1 MFKLFTKES
10 QLVSPA
16 DGETFDLS
24 LMPDPVF
31 AQRMAGDGVAIDP
44 SGDIFVAPADG
55 ELTLIFNTNHAY
67 GMTLDNGLEI
77 LVHIGV
83 DTVELGGEGFTRLI
97 EPDQYVKAGTPIIK
111 IDRPL
116 LLEKGYCLHTPL
128 LITNVDKTKSISPKL
143 TTSVKAGEGIAITYK
158 I

>member
-1 MFKLFTKES
+1 MLKFFNKEF
-10 QLVSPA
+10 QLLSPV

-31 AQRMAGDGVAIDP
+31 AQKMAGDGVAINT

-55 ELTLIFNTNHAY
+55 EITLILETNHAY
-67 GMTLDNGLEI
+67 GMRMDSGMEV

-97 EPDQYVKAGTPIIK
+97 EPGQNVKAGTPIIK
-111 IDRPL
+111 IDREF
-116 LLEKGYCLHTPL
+116 LLEKNYCLHTPL
-128 LITNVDKTKSISPKL
+128 LITNIDKTKSITPHL
-143 TTSVKAGEGIAITYK
+143 NQSVKSGEGIAISYK
-158 I
+158 V

>member
-1 MFKLFTKES
+1 MFKLFNKEF

-31 AQRMAGDGVAIDP
+31 AQKMAGDGVAINT

-55 ELTLIFNTNHAY
+55 ELTLILNTNHAY
-67 GMTLDNGLEI
+67 GMSLDNGLEI

-83 DTVELGGEGFTRLI
+83 DTVELGGEGFTRLT
-97 EPDQYVKAGTPIIK
+97 EPGQHVKAGTPIIK
-111 IDRPL
+111 IDRKL
-116 LLEKGYCLHTPL
+116 LLEKDYCLHTPL
-128 LITNVDKTKSISPKL
+128 LITNMDKTKSITPKL
-143 TTSVKAGEGIAITYK
+143 NTLVKAGEGIAITYK
-158 I
+158 V